1 MTPPI
6 PSSLDANPNDNIIN
20 SNTNDVSKRAKSHWN
35 FVKSLHATQKSS
47 QNQLFKSGDNIS
59 LTTAEATFLNMI
71 TKSKLDDDHDKVVKS
86 SFNSGGGDNISMS
99 DADKDTTDGLD
110 EISGSSR
117 QRGTSQFTHLVQAA
131 VAKERLRTAI
141 SDRLSELPDNEVKFL
156 TKLVNNKSVSLEAL
170 ENTVHVLNNDPLYNP
185 NLRKDDNEEDD
196 IADRRGNMRRQA
208 SEHSSRHFDKLMD
221 KSEKTKA
228 ILPARRL
235 NRKTSVA
242 ESSVWKLATV
252 AEDNVDDK
260 MDEEETLSSSR
271 TFRRAS
277 RHEKNM
283 FNLVRGESIKMV
295 NSDVLKELEALE
307 DDDGLPVK
315 STKRGDTMDPLCMAV
330 PMEETPRISHKTLPS
345 VKDEDEKMSLELDV
359 ESNKAS
365 MNNSFVAGDQ
375 TEEDVAPS
383 LIACC
388 GADMSIFNMLKEPSN
403 EENEDINPISSQSFD
418 KDSLQSKKQF
428 LHLENERQAHLTN
441 LTTWMGKPEDYPIL
455 GLGKKQNS
463 KQSKSKSIAAID
475 EEEDVDDD
483 DSGEDD
489 NSDPLEPH
497 VLSPLLMKCMREHL
511 PYALRE
517 ENFWLKYS
525 LARDVSRFYMYIL
538 CPRLGAYEVLILI
551 SSFLLLCVYRA
562 QV

>member
-6 PSSLDANPNDNIIN
+6 PKSLDANPSTDDDNIIN
-20 SNTNDVSKRAKSHWN
+20 SNTNDVSNRAKSHWN

-86 SFNSGGGDNISMS
+86 SFNSGSDKSSMS
-99 DADKDTTDGLD
+99 GADKEATDTQD

-185 NLRKDDNEEDD
+185 NLIKDEDDEEDD
-196 IADRRGNMRRQA
+196 IEDRRGNMRRQA
-208 SEHSSRHFDKLMD
+208 SEHSSKHFEKLMD
-221 KSEKTKA
+221 KSEKIKA
-228 ILPARRL
+228 IPARRL

-242 ESSVWKLATV
+242 ESSVWKLAT
-252 AEDNVDDK
+252 AADDNIDDK
-260 MDEEETLSSSR
+260 MNEEETLSNSR

-277 RHEKNM
+277 IHEKNM

-330 PMEETPRISHKTLPS
+330 PMEETPRITHKTLPS
-345 VKDEDEKMSLELDV
+345 LKDEDEKMSLELDM

-365 MNNSFVAGDQ
+365 INDSFVAGDQ
-375 TEEDVAPS
+375 TEEDVTPS
-383 LIACC
+383 IIACC
-388 GADMSIFNMLKEPSN
+388 GANMSIFNMLKEPSN
-403 EENEDINPISSQSFD
+403 EENEDINPISSESSFD
-418 KDSLQSKKQF
+418 KDSLESKKQF
-428 LHLENERQAHLTN
+428 LHLEHERQAH

-455 GLGKKQNS
+455 GLGKKQKS
-463 KQSKSKSIAAID
+463 KQNKSKSIAAID

-483 DSGEDD
+483 DSGEID
-489 NSDPLEPH
+489 NTDPLEPH

-525 LARDVSRFYMYIL
+525 LARDVSYMYIL
-538 CPRLGAYEVLILI
+538 CLT
-551 SSFLLLCVYRA
+551 
-562 QV
+562 

>member
-1 MTPPI
+1 MMPPI
-6 PSSLDANPNDNIIN
+6 PSNLDANSNDDDNIN
-20 SNTNDVSKRAKSHWN
+20 SNTNTDVSNRAKSHWN

-86 SFNSGGGDNISMS
+86 SFNSGGDDSIMS
-99 DADKDTTDGLD
+99 DADKETTDEQD

-141 SDRLSELPDNEVKFL
+141 SARLSELPDNEVKFL

-185 NLRKDDNEEDD
+185 NLRKDDEEEDD
-196 IADRRGNMRRQA
+196 VEDRRGHMKRQA

-228 ILPARRL
+228 KPARRL

-242 ESSVWKLATV
+242 ESSVWKLATA
-252 AEDNVDDK
+252 AEDNIDDK
-260 MDEEETLSSSR
+260 MDEEETLSNSR

-277 RHEKNM
+277 IHEKNM
-283 FNLVRGESIKMV
+283 LNLVRGESIKMV
-295 NSDVLKELEALE
+295 NSDVLKELENLE

-315 STKRGDTMDPLCMAV
+315 STKRGDAMDPLCMAV
-330 PMEETPRISHKTLPS
+330 PMEETPKISQKTLPS
-345 VKDEDEKMSLELDV
+345 VKDEKINMEMDV
-359 ESNKAS
+359 ESKKAS
-365 MNNSFVAGDQ
+365 VNSSFVAGDQ
-375 TEEDVAPS
+375 TEEDAAPS
-383 LIACC
+383 FIACC
-388 GADMSIFNMLKEPSN
+388 GADMSIFNLLKEPSN
-403 EENEDINPISSQSFD
+403 EENEDINPILSQSFD
-418 KDSLQSKKQF
+418 KDSLKSKKQF
-428 LHLENERQAHLTN
+428 LHLENERRMN

-455 GLGKKQNS
+455 GLGKKQKS

-475 EEEDVDDD
+475 EEEEGID
-483 DSGEDD
+483 DSEEDD

-525 LARDVSRFYMYIL
+525 LARDVSCFHVYIL
-538 CPRLGAYEVLILI
+538 C
-551 SSFLLLCVYRA
+551 FH
-562 QV
+562 

>member
-1 MTPPI
+1 MSPPI
-6 PSSLDANPNDNIIN
+6 SSLDANPSDDDNIN
-20 SNTNDVSKRAKSHWN
+20 SNTTNDVSKRAKSHWN

-86 SFNSGGGDNISMS
+86 SFNSGGDNSNLS
-99 DADKDTTDGLD
+99 DADRETTNIQD

-141 SDRLSELPDNEVKFL
+141 SARLSELPDNEVKFL

-185 NLRKDDNEEDD
+185 NLRKDDDEEDD
-196 IADRRGNMRRQA
+196 SEDRRSNMRRQA
-208 SEHSSRHFDKLMD
+208 SEHSSRYFDKLLD
-221 KSEKTKA
+221 KSEKTKT
-228 ILPARRL
+228 IPARRL

-242 ESSVWKLATV
+242 ESSVWKLASA

-315 STKRGDTMDPLCMAV
+315 STKRGDAMDPLCMAV
-330 PMEETPRISHKTLPS
+330 PMEETPKITHKALPS
-345 VKDEDEKMSLELDV
+345 VKNEKMSMELDQLIPPPPPAA
-359 ESNKAS
+359 NTAS

-388 GADMSIFNMLKEPSN
+388 GADMSIFNLLKEPSN
-403 EENEDINPISSQSFD
+403 EENEDINPISSESSFN
-418 KDSLQSKKQF
+418 KDSLECKKQF
-428 LHLENERQAHLTN
+428 LHLENERQAHLT
-441 LTTWMGKPEDYPIL
+441 TWMGKPEDYPIL
-455 GLGKKQNS
+455 GLEKKQKS

-475 EEEDVDDD
+475 EEEEDIVE
-483 DSGEDD
+483 SEEDD

-497 VLSPLLMKCMREHL
+497 VLSPLLMKCMREYL

-525 LARDVSRFYMYIL
+525 LARDVSCLLY
-538 CPRLGAYEVLILI
+538 AYLVSLI
-551 SSFLLLCVYRA
+551 S
-562 QV
+562 

>member
-1 MTPPI
+1 MKNMTPTP
-6 PSSLDANPNDNIIN
+6 PSIDDANPSDNIN

-86 SFNSGGGDNISMS
+86 SFNSGSDKSSMS
-99 DADKDTTDGLD
+99 GADKEATDTQD

-185 NLRKDDNEEDD
+185 NLIKDEDDEEDD
-196 IADRRGNMRRQA
+196 IEDRRGNMRRQA
-208 SEHSSRHFDKLMD
+208 SEHSSKHFEKLMD
-221 KSEKTKA
+221 KSEKIKA
-228 ILPARRL
+228 IPARRL

-242 ESSVWKLATV
+242 ESSVWKLATA
-252 AEDNVDDK
+252 AEDNIDDK
-260 MDEEETLSSSR
+260 MNEEETLSNSR

-277 RHEKNM
+277 IHEKNM

-330 PMEETPRISHKTLPS
+330 PMEETPRITHKTLPS
-345 VKDEDEKMSLELDV
+345 LKDEDEKMSLELDM

-365 MNNSFVAGDQ
+365 INDSFVAGDQ
-375 TEEDVAPS
+375 TEEDVTPS

-403 EENEDINPISSQSFD
+403 EENEDINPISSESSFD
-418 KDSLQSKKQF
+418 KDSLESKKQF
-428 LHLENERQAHLTN
+428 LHLEHERQAH

-455 GLGKKQNS
+455 GLGKKQKS
-463 KQSKSKSIAAID
+463 KQNKSKSIAAID

-483 DSGEDD
+483 DSGEID
-489 NSDPLEPH
+489 NTDPLEPH

-525 LARDVSRFYMYIL
+525 LARDVSYMYIL
-538 CPRLGAYEVLILI
+538 CLT
-551 SSFLLLCVYRA
+551 
-562 QV
+562 